1 MCVLTSFTCLLG
13 ERHEGSLVGDAAR
26 VLARLEVDVPLETP
40 VGVPRVADDPVLRG
54 VPHELQKREEGE
66 GSGKEK
72 TGREDGERSVIK
84 REGEEDN
91 GRDGEVSAV

>member
-66 GSGKEK
+66 EERGRRKE
-72 TGREDGERSVIK
+72 V
-84 REGEEDN
+84 
-91 GRDGEVSAV
+91 